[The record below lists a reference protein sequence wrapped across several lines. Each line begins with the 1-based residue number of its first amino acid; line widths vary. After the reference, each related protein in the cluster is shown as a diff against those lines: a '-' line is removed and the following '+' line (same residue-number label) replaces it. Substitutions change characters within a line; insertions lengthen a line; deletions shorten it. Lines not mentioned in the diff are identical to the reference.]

1 MVYTRMERRARPLVA
16 VLPKQKSNRILNA
29 PRSSVVLT
37 ASKTEIFMSALP
49 KFILLL
55 RGGISNRELSPEQIQ
70 AQIEK
75 YMNWIDSLRRKGHF
89 LAGEPLE
96 EEGKLLSGRNAETV
110 TDGPFAESKEAIG
123 GYFIISARDLG
134 AAVEISKGCPIFAN
148 GGTVEVRPIQQVP
161 GA

>member
-1 MVYTRMERRARPLVA
+1 
-16 VLPKQKSNRILNA
+16 
-29 PRSSVVLT
+29 
-37 ASKTEIFMSALP
+37 MSALP

-123 GYFIISARDLG
+123 GYFIISARNLG
-134 AAVEISKGCPIFAN
+134 AAIEISKGCPIFAN